1 MNFEISDLRAF
12 VAAADLGG
20 FRAAADSLH
29 LSASA
34 LSRRIEKL
42 EDALGVRL
50 FERTTRKMDLT
61 IVGRG
66 FLDRAYLILNE
77 IDNSMLEVDDF
88 ARNMTGELTIACVPS
103 RQGGR
108 IPGFRRQLVCERDR
122 TVCGWRSGTGLM
134 QGAPA
139 KRVVGMSRWCAGTAS
154 RRARPWQA
162 PPRCAS
168 TACACGRS
176 EPDIANRPLK
186 YPSTG
191 LGRFPQMA

>member
-1 MNFEISDLRAF
+1 MENGCSLGNIAAIM
-12 VAAADLGG
+12 AAADLGG

-88 ARNMTGELTIACVPS
+88 ARNMTGELTIACRSSERRV
-103 RQGGR
+103 GKD
-108 IPGFRRQLVCERDR
+108 GF
-122 TVCGWRSGTGLM
+122 
-134 QGAPA
+134 
-139 KRVVGMSRWCAGTAS
+139 
-154 RRARPWQA
+154 
-162 PPRCAS
+162 
-168 TACACGRS
+168 
-176 EPDIANRPLK
+176 
-186 YPSTG
+186 
-191 LGRFPQMA
+191 